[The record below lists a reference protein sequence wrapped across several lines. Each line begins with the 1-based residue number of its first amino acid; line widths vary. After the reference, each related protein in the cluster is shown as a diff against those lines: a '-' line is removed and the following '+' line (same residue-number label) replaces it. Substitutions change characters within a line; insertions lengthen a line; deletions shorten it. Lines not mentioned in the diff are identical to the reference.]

1 MKIELSASG
10 IVLAKGQFLNLSEAE
25 GGRIVNEGGIVW
37 ITQDGD
43 PRDIVL
49 SKGESFVFD
58 RGSRTIVQAFE
69 PAVVTIADP
78 TARPRRHAF
87 AAWVRRLRQL
97 TRRMAM
103 APAWAG

>member
-1 MKIELSASG
+1 MKIEFSASA
-10 IVLAKGQFLNLSEAE
+10 IVLAKGQFLNLSEAA

-58 RGSRTIVQAFE
+58 RGSPTIVQAFE
-69 PAVVTIADP
+69 PALVTIADP
-78 TARPRRHAF
+78 AARPRRPVF
-87 AAWVRRLRQL
+87 AAWLREL
-97 TRRMAM
+97 RDATRRMAM
-103 APAWAG
+103 APARAG